1 MKKITSKKLSKRLA
15 QYGALT
21 AAIAGVSDATGQVQY
36 TDIDPDE
43 TIAGSEY
50 GLDLNNDGTV
60 DYRMIA
66 RSDVPAVRI
75 YTDNSSSI
83 LGINAGGNYNY
94 PLAMSSGDAIDA
106 AGGGGAWITAPVYQT
121 LNWGGC
127 AYTSSQWCDG
137 QVDKYLGLRINVGP
151 DQHYGWIR
159 LDLPADGSSFTV
171 KDYALNL
178 TAGEGLDAGEGA
190 LGTDDQVFNG
200 FVQFVSD
207 NQLNLRATTLMN
219 SVAVYDITGKQVM
232 TQDLAA
238 ANAQVNLSGL
248 TTGVY
253 IATVTIEG
261 SEKSFKFVK

>member
-21 AAIAGVSDATGQVQY
+21 AAIAGVSDAAGQIQY

-43 TIAGSEY
+43 TIAGAEY

-94 PLAMSSGDAIDA
+94 PLALSMGDDIDPTG
-106 AGGGGAWITAPVYQT
+106 AGGTWITAPVYQT

-137 QVDKYLGLRINVGP
+137 QVDKYLGLRINVGA

-159 LDLPADGSSFTV
+159 LDIPADGSSFTV
-171 KDYALNL
+171 KDYALEL
-178 TAGEGLDAGEGA
+178 TPGEGIQAGEA
-190 LGTDDQVFNG
+190 LGTDDQNFNG
-200 FVQFVSD
+200 FEFFVADS
-207 NQLNLRATTLMN
+207 QLNLRANTAMST
-219 SVAVYDITGKQVM
+219 VAVYDITGKQVI

-248 TTGVY
+248 NTGVY
-253 IATVTIEG
+253 IATVAIDG
-261 SEKSFKFVK
+261 AEKTFKFVK